1 MSTLFPASLDV
12 FTNPTASS
20 NMNDP
25 AVAHHTQHANANDAI
40 RAVETAIGITGS
52 TDANSIN
59 YKLSALQARTGVTVS
74 NLLKTANY
82 AIGAQDYFIR
92 VDASAAEVE
101 ITLPP
106 VLISVGRVYIVKKVD
121 ASANSVVVKTTG
133 AELIDSFLTQPLLL
147 QHDKITV
154 VSNGTSWNI
163 I

>member
-1 MSTLFPASLDV
+1 MSTLFPTAIDA

-25 AVAHHTQHANANDAI
+25 AVAHHIQHANANDAI

-52 TDANSIN
+52 TDATSIN
-59 YKLSALQARTGVTVS
+59 YKISALQARTGVTVS
-74 NLLKTANY
+74 NVLKTANY
-82 AIGAQDYFIR
+82 ALDAQDYFVR
-92 VDASAAEVE
+92 VDAGAAEVE
-101 ITLPP
+101 ILLPP
-106 VLISVGRVYIVKKVD
+106 ALSSLGRVYIIKKVD
-121 ASANSVVVKTTG
+121 NSANNVVVKTTG

-154 VSNGTSWNI
+154 VSNGTGWNI